1 MSEDERTAEVADWLS
16 EVERIAE
23 VGRLAKRSC
32 ERRKLGDRLSEV
44 ERTEEVAD
52 WLSEV
57 ERTEEVGRLAKRS

>member
-1 MSEDERTAEVADWLS
+1 M
-16 EVERIAE
+16 
-23 VGRLAKRSC
+23 
-32 ERRKLGDRLSEV
+32 LGDRLSEV